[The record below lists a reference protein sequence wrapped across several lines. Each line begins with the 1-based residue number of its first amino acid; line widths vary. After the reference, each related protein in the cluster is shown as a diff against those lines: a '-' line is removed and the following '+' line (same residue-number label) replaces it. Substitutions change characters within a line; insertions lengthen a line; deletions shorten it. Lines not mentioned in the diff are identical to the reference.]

1 MSTEEESHTISS
13 EEIDNVINEAKEEL
27 KKLSAENNRVFELYQ
42 KAVTYEDKAFYGKR
56 FEETNKAVL
65 DCSMQ
70 VDWLEGFKRFNE
82 FAKTEKGKKF
92 LKLKKKEYE
101 ERKKNEQQ

>member
-42 KAVTYEDKAFYGKR
+42 KAVTYEDKIFYSKR
-56 FEETNKAVL
+56 FDEMNKAVIK
-65 DCSMQ
+65 CSME